1 MWTDDGEGGRS
12 GGAVCTYGGVM
23 LRMLPAHLGAADVYS
38 LRLSSSWN
46 SWLFLLRG
54 SRFTEKGLSKG
65 CKCQG

>member
-1 MWTDDGEGGRS
+1 
-12 GGAVCTYGGVM
+12 M